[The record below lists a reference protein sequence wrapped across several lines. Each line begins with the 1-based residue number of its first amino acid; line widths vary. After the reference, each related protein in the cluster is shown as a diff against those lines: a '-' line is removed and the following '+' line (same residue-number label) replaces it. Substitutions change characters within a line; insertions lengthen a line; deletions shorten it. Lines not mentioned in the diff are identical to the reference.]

1 MCRGPIEHSTSS
13 QATQARGIH
22 MFTTL
27 IIQDDATF
35 RQLLKEGLC
44 ARFPVMVVGEASS
57 IAEAMQAMESV
68 LPDLIFVDVR
78 LQGENGFDLVRKIK
92 NDHSRLP
99 VFILTDY
106 DLDEYR
112 EAARRSGADHFLV
125 KAAWSWDE
133 ITGLVKSLWPK
144 TSFSKEVPAK
154 QV

>member
-1 MCRGPIEHSTSS
+1 
-13 QATQARGIH
+13 

-35 RQLLKEGLC
+35 RQLLKEGLRV
-44 ARFPVMVVGEASS
+44 RFPVMVVDEARNVGEAL
-57 IAEAMQAMESV
+57 QAIKSV

-78 LQGENGFDLVRKIK
+78 LQGENGFDLVRRIK
-92 NDHSRLP
+92 SDHSEVP

-133 ITGLVKSLWPK
+133 VTGLVKSLLPRIS
-144 TSFSKEVPAK
+144 TSTEVPAQ

>member
-1 MCRGPIEHSTSS
+1 
-13 QATQARGIH
+13 

-44 ARFPVMVVGEASS
+44 ARFPIMAVDEASNV
-57 IAEAMQAMESV
+57 AEALQAMQSI

-78 LQGENGFDLVRKIK
+78 LQEENGFDLVRRLKGEY
-92 NDHSRLP
+92 SRIP
-99 VFILTDY
+99 VCILTDY

-133 ITGLVKSLWPK
+133 ITGLVKSLLPK
-144 TSFSKEVPAK
+144 TSSGKEAPAA
-154 QV
+154 QA